1 MFYYVCKR
9 CNYVSKQKIDMKRHL
24 DKKKKCKLNP
34 ENICSLSNDEMYNL
48 SLDKQVALPPKKNNK
63 NIPEQIL
70 SVNDTYINDIIN
82 NNIQKTNNNFYSNK
96 ICTDTAYLDNENH
109 IQKINRV
116 EEIITSNTKQNI
128 VVESNLLDNDDDSKH
143 LCINCYRY
151 FSTKSNLI
159 KHQNRKIC
167 KMMQKDITINNNQET
182 KNQHINN
189 QKTINIININMNGIK
204 GFDEDWDVSKIDIKK
219 KIDILLSKY
228 KFSKTLD
235 NILSNDA
242 NLNVIINNDIGV
254 VYKSE
259 KNKYEPMA
267 RKEIME
273 KSMDKIYK
281 HLKDFYEDIKESD
294 IKEYSDNALDILSNE
309 YNDIELKYT
318 RYNKLEESKSKGD
331 EALMYYYNKI
341 KSEAEKKYY
350 EMIEDEDI
358 NNY

>member
-1 MFYYVCKR
+1 M
-9 CNYVSKQKIDMKRHL
+9 H
-24 DKKKKCKLNP
+24 
-34 ENICSLSNDEMYNL
+34 
-48 SLDKQVALPPKKNNK
+48 
-63 NIPEQIL
+63 
-70 SVNDTYINDIIN
+70 
-82 NNIQKTNNNFYSNK
+82 KTE
-96 ICTDTAYLDNENH
+96 L
-109 IQKINRV
+109 R
-116 EEIITSNTKQNI
+116 
-128 VVESNLLDNDDDSKH
+128 
-143 LCINCYRY
+143 
-151 FSTKSNLI
+151 
-159 KHQNRKIC
+159 
-167 KMMQKDITINNNQET
+167 
-182 KNQHINN
+182 
-189 QKTINIININMNGIK
+189 

-267 RKEIME
+267 KKEIME

-281 HLKDFYEDIKESD
+281 HLKDFYEDVKDSD
-294 IKEYSDNALDILSNE
+294 IKEYSDHALDVLSNE
-309 YNDIELKYT
+309 YNDSELKYT

-341 KSEAEKKYY
+341 KPEAEKKYY